1 MEITQYR
8 DRNHAG
14 SELAKLLAEYK
25 DKEKTIVL
33 GLPRGGV
40 PVAHKIAT
48 ELNLPLDIFLVRKLG
63 VPGHEELAFGA
74 IADGGETVINHEI
87 IEQLN
92 ISDEIINSV
101 IYHQITVLNER
112 SHLYRKNRE
121 SLSIFGN
128 IIILVDDGLA
138 TGSTMEAAIKA
149 LRLQR
154 PEKIVV
160 AVPVSA
166 PDSLNRIALLADQT
180 ICPLVPHL
188 FYSVGLWYE
197 NFGQTSDD
205 EVVNLLEGS
214 NNQNRSDLSGKRI

>member
-8 DRNHAG
+8 DRIHAG

-40 PVAHKIAT
+40 PVAHTIAT
-48 ELNLPLDIFLVRKLG
+48 ELHLPLDVFLVRKLG

-87 IEQLN
+87 IEHLN

-112 SHLYRKNRE
+112 AHLYRKNRK
-121 SLSIFGN
+121 SLSIFGKT
-128 IIILVDDGLA
+128 IILVDDGLA
-138 TGSTMEAAIKA
+138 TGSTMEAAIKT
-149 LRLQR
+149 LRQQR

-160 AVPVSA
+160 AVPVA
-166 PDSLNRIALLADQT
+166 PPESLHRIALLADQT

-214 NNQNRSDLSGKRI
+214 NNQNRSDLGGKRI

>member
-8 DRNHAG
+8 NRFHAG

-25 DKEKTIVL
+25 GKEKTIVL

-40 PVAHKIAT
+40 PVAHTIAA
-48 ELNLPLDIFLVRKLG
+48 ELHLPLDVFLVRKLG

-74 IADGGETVINHEI
+74 IADGGEPVINHEI

-92 ISDEIINSV
+92 ISDEIINSL
-101 IYHQITVLNER
+101 IHHQTMVLNER
-112 SHLYRKNRE
+112 AHLYRKNRE
-121 SLSIFGN
+121 SLSIFGKT
-128 IIILVDDGLA
+128 IILVDDGLA

-149 LRLQR
+149 LRQQR

-160 AVPVSA
+160 AVPVAASE
-166 PDSLNRIALLADQT
+166 SLHRIALLADQT
-180 ICPLVPHL
+180 VCPLVPHL
-188 FYSVGLWYE
+188 FYAVGLWYE

-205 EVVNLLEGS
+205 EVVRLLADSAQQIRCNGH
-214 NNQNRSDLSGKRI
+214 G

>member
-8 DRNHAG
+8 DRIHAG

-40 PVAHKIAT
+40 PVAHTIAT
-48 ELNLPLDIFLVRKLG
+48 ELHLPLDVFLVRKLG
-63 VPGHEELAFGA
+63 IPGHEELAFGA

-87 IEQLN
+87 IEHLN

-112 SHLYRKNRE
+112 AHLYRKNRK
-121 SLSIFGN
+121 SLSIFGKT
-128 IIILVDDGLA
+128 IILVDDGLA
-138 TGSTMEAAIKA
+138 TGSTMEAAIKT
-149 LRLQR
+149 LRQQR

-160 AVPVSA
+160 AVPVA
-166 PDSLNRIALLADQT
+166 PPESLHRIALLADQT

-214 NNQNRSDLSGKRI
+214 NNQNRSDLGGKRI

>member
-40 PVAHKIAT
+40 PVAHTIAT
-48 ELNLPLDIFLVRKLG
+48 ELHLPLDVFLVRKLG

-74 IADGGETVINHEI
+74 IADGGETVTNHEI

-112 SHLYRKNRE
+112 AHLYRKNRK
-121 SLSIFGN
+121 SLSIFGKT
-128 IIILVDDGLA
+128 IILVDDGLA
-138 TGSTMEAAIKA
+138 TGSTIEAAIKA

-214 NNQNRSDLSGKRI
+214 NNQNRSDLGGKRI

>member
-8 DRNHAG
+8 DRIHAG

-40 PVAHKIAT
+40 PVAHTIAT
-48 ELNLPLDIFLVRKLG
+48 ELHLPLDVFLVRKLG

-74 IADGGETVINHEI
+74 IADGGETVTNHEI
-87 IEQLN
+87 IKQLN

-112 SHLYRKNRE
+112 AHLYRKNRK
-121 SLSIFGN
+121 SLSIFGKT
-128 IIILVDDGLA
+128 IILVDDGLA

-149 LRLQR
+149 LRQQR

-160 AVPVSA
+160 AVPVA
-166 PDSLNRIALLADQT
+166 PPESLHRIALLADQT

-214 NNQNRSDLSGKRI
+214 NNQNRSDLGGKRI

>member
-8 DRNHAG
+8 DRIHAG
-14 SELAKLLAEYK
+14 SELAKLLAVYK

-40 PVAHKIAT
+40 PVAHTIAT
-48 ELNLPLDIFLVRKLG
+48 ELHLPLDVFLVRKLG

-74 IADGGETVINHEI
+74 IADGGETIINHEI

-112 SHLYRKNRE
+112 AHLYRKNRK
-121 SLSIFGN
+121 SLSIFGKT
-128 IIILVDDGLA
+128 IILVDDGLA

-149 LRLQR
+149 LRQQR

-214 NNQNRSDLSGKRI
+214 NNQNRSDLGGKRI

>member
-40 PVAHKIAT
+40 PVAHTIAT
-48 ELNLPLDIFLVRKLG
+48 ELHLPLDVFLVRKLG

-112 SHLYRKNRE
+112 AHLYRKNRKG
-121 SLSIFGN
+121 LSIFGKT
-128 IIILVDDGLA
+128 IILVDDGLA

-149 LRLQR
+149 LRQQR

-160 AVPVSA
+160 AVPVA
-166 PDSLNRIALLADQT
+166 PPESLHRIALLADQT

-214 NNQNRSDLSGKRI
+214 NNQNRSDLGGKRI

>member
-8 DRNHAG
+8 DRIHAG

-40 PVAHKIAT
+40 PVAHTIAT
-48 ELNLPLDIFLVRKLG
+48 ELHLPLDVFLVRKLG

-74 IADGGETVINHEI
+74 IADGGETVTNHEI
-87 IEQLN
+87 IEHLN

-112 SHLYRKNRE
+112 AHLYRKNRK
-121 SLSIFGN
+121 SLSIFGKT
-128 IIILVDDGLA
+128 IILVDDGLA
-138 TGSTMEAAIKA
+138 TGSTIEAAIKA
-149 LRLQR
+149 LRQQR

-160 AVPVSA
+160 AVPVA
-166 PDSLNRIALLADQT
+166 PPESLHRIALLADQT

-214 NNQNRSDLSGKRI
+214 NNQNRSDLGGKRI